1 MNNNEIKEFTKEKFQ
16 DLKAEKGVLYV
27 VSTPIGNFE
36 DISFRALHILENVD
50 LIACE
55 DTRVTGNLLSHFG
68 IRTKMMSYY
77 SNVEENKLE
86 HLINELKN
94 DKSVALVSDAGTP
107 CISDPGSILVS
118 KCVEQGID
126 VFSIPGAS
134 SIINALVLSGFPTE
148 KFYFQGFLP
157 QKKGREKTFL
167 ELKNIRQTIII
178 FEAKYRIRKM
188 LKECLKYF
196 GNREVA
202 ICRELTKKFEEIT
215 RGNLNEI
222 NPEAIKEKGE
232 FVVVINNN

>member
-1 MNNNEIKEFTKEKFQ
+1 MNNDEIKILIREKFQ

-36 DISFRALHILENVD
+36 DISFRALYILENVD

-86 HLINELKN
+86 HLISELKN

-148 KFYFQGFLP
+148 KFYFQ
-157 QKKGREKTFL
+157 
-167 ELKNIRQTIII
+167 
-178 FEAKYRIRKM
+178 
-188 LKECLKYF
+188 
-196 GNREVA
+196 
-202 ICRELTKKFEEIT
+202 
-215 RGNLNEI
+215 
-222 NPEAIKEKGE
+222 
-232 FVVVINNN
+232 

>member
-1 MNNNEIKEFTKEKFQ
+1 MNNDEIKILIREKFQ

-36 DISFRALHILENVD
+36 DISFRALYILENVD

-86 HLINELKN
+86 HLISELKN

-157 QKKGREKTFL
+157 QKKGREKTFN
-167 ELKNIRQTIII
+167 ELKNIRI
-178 FEAKYRIRKM
+178 KKM
-188 LKECLKYF
+188 LKECVKYF

-202 ICRELTKKFEEIT
+202 VCRELTKKFEEIT
-215 RGNLNEI
+215 RGNLKEI
-222 NPEAIKEKGE
+222 NPDSIKEKGE